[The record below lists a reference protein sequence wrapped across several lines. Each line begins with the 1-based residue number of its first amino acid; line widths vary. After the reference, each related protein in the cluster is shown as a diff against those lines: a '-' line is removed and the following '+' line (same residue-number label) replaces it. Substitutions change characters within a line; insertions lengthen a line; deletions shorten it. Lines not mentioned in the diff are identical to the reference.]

1 MTPGGTGNVR
11 GIRFG
16 ISGVA
21 ALALGAMALVIGA
34 CSSKDIRN
42 QSVATVNG
50 EEIRVEELREFL
62 GFRGGATPAAGIP
75 AEKKKEAL
83 DRLVAGRLLAQDAR
97 AGGLDNTEAYRAGLA
112 QNEQGVWIAALLR
125 KEVAA
130 KLKVKD
136 DEVKAEA
143 KKLREAD
150 NTISEGDA
158 AQRAV
163 QSLSDAQLRKIEQDL
178 VEAARKEFPGTIDRE
193 VLQKVGKGGKI
204 PDNAVLATVGTSRIT
219 YGETMRTLQA
229 MVPGGHGAAEI
240 AQNPAMVER
249 VLDREIT
256 GRSLEAYARKQ
267 GLEGSETLKYVRR
280 DMERSILIN
289 LAATRAVS
297 VAGQVTD
304 KEIADAYAEHQQ
316 TFVRDGK
323 KIPLAQVK
331 EQIRQFLQNG
341 KQRKALE
348 EHIAGLKK
356 NARISVHEDVLAKA

>member
-1 MTPGGTGNVR
+1 VR

-16 ISGVA
+16 ISGRV
-21 ALALGAMALVIGA
+21 ALALAAVALVFGA

-42 QSVATVNG
+42 EPVATVNG
-50 EEIRVEELREFL
+50 DEIRVEELREFL
-62 GFRGGATPAAGIP
+62 GFRGGATPATGIP
-75 AEKKKEAL
+75 AEKKKEAM

-97 AGGLDNTEAYRAGLA
+97 AGGLDNTAAFREAVA
-112 QNEQGVWIAALLR
+112 QNEQGVWIAALFR

-130 KLKVKD
+130 KLKITD
-136 DEVKAEA
+136 DEVRAEA
-143 KKLREAD
+143 QKLRGAD
-150 NTISEGDA
+150 NALTEGDA
-158 AQRAV
+158 TQRA
-163 QSLSDAQLRKIEQDL
+163 AQAVSEAKLRGIEQDL
-178 VEAARKEFPGTIDRE
+178 VAAAKKEFPGTIDRE
-193 VLQKVGKGGKI
+193 TLQKVGKGKI
-204 PDNAVLATVGTSRIT
+204 PDNAVLASVGSSRIT
-219 YGETMRTLQA
+219 YGETMRALQA

-256 GRSLEAYARKQ
+256 GRSLEAYAKKQ
-267 GLEGSETLKYVRR
+267 GLEGSETLKFVRR

-297 VAGQVTD
+297 GAGQVTD

-323 KIPLAQVK
+323 KIPLSQVK
-331 EQIRQFLQNG
+331 EQLRQFLQNG

-348 EHIAGLKK
+348 DHIAGLKK
-356 NARISVHEDVLAKA
+356 NAKISVHEDVLAKV